1 MHTYLI
7 TWNPKR
13 FVWNLKRD
21 LRTIRTKGFLDGSW
35 SCGNTKSIEQGDRVY
50 LLRQGIEP
58 RGIMGSGVA
67 LSRPYQGEH
76 WDRTRPGE
84 PALFIDVRFDALLDA
99 AAEGVLPLW
108 QLRKNVPS
116 VHWNTQA
123 SGISISPE
131 AAAQIERLWI
141 SFLES
146 RGQSPVE
153 LAEEIATPQVFFEGA
168 TRTIRVNAY
177 ERDPRARA
185 ACIKHYG
192 ASCFICGVKFA
203 AVYGPLGEGFIHVH
217 HVMPLSK
224 IGKRYQIDPVRH
236 LRPVCPNCH
245 AMLHRRPGFVIHVE
259 KLRKIVQK
267 HQPQAGAASVGTGTT
282 YGL

>member
-13 FVWNLKRD
+13 FDWSTLRVD
-21 LRTIRTKGFLDGSW
+21 LQNIRKKGFLDGSW

-58 RGIMGSGVA
+58 RGIMGFGVA
-67 LSRPYQGEH
+67 TSSPYERGH
-76 WDRTRPGE
+76 WDRGRRGE
-84 PALFIDVRFDALLDA
+84 SARFIGVRFDALLDPIE
-99 AAEGVLPLW
+99 EGILSLE
-108 QLRKNVPS
+108 QLRRALPS

-131 AAAQIERLWI
+131 AAGQIERLWVALLK
-141 SFLES
+141 SC
-146 RGQSPVE
+146 GQSATE
-153 LAEEIATPQVFFEGA
+153 LAEEIATPQMFFEGA
-168 TRTIRVNAY
+168 TRIISVNAY

-192 ASCFICGVKFA
+192 ISCYVCGMEFSTA
-203 AVYGPLGEGFIHVH
+203 YGPLGEGFIHVH
-217 HVMPLSK
+217 HILPLSK

-245 AMLHRRPGFVIHVE
+245 SMLHRQPDSVIPVE
-259 KLRKIVQK
+259 KLRKIVQE
-267 HQPQAGAASVGTGTT
+267 HRAQNERGQ
-282 YGL
+282 